1 MWIEDGSIE
10 LRLDWFLVRSIQYNP
25 LNRDFTASASKPKPP
40 PQQQQKIPTAPRRQ
54 QGQYNERLF

>member
-25 LNRDFTASASKPKPP
+25 LNRDAKPAPSK
-40 PQQQQKIPTAPRRQ
+40 QQQQQQFQTSPRRQ
-54 QGQYNERLF
+54 QGQYTMKKDRLF

>member
-25 LNRDFTASASKPKPP
+25 LNRDAKPAPSK
-40 PQQQQKIPTAPRRQ
+40 QQQQQIQTTPRRQ
-54 QGQYNERLF
+54 QGQYTKKKDLLF